1 MPKTTLKN
9 KRKRNVI
16 EHIIVGATGA
26 GYLIVGT
33 LQWLK
38 GDLPNGMIWVGYAFA
53 QVGLWMNLK

>member
-1 MPKTTLKN
+1 M
-9 KRKRNVI
+9 I

-38 GDLPNGMIWVGYAFA
+38 GDMPNGMIWVGYAVA
-53 QVGLWMNLK
+53 QYGLFCNLK

>member
-1 MPKTTLKN
+1 MS
-9 KRKRNVI
+9 V